1 MTTTTEAL
9 LPTGAQHE
17 IARGDQ
23 HVIVTEVGATLRA
36 YEVGGEPVLDGFEVD
51 ELSPAGRGQ
60 VLAPWPNRLEDG
72 TYSYGGV
79 DGAAALDEPEH
90 RNAIHGILRWRP
102 WSLADRAN
110 DAVTLRCLL
119 HPTPAYPWALDV
131 GVRYSLGASGLTVET
146 DATNRSDAT
155 VPFGIGFHPYVTVG
169 TERIDDAHLTIPSG
183 EQLVADDRGLPT
195 GTHAVIG
202 APEDFMA
209 ARPIGDTQL
218 DTAYAGLVRE
228 PDGRAVAVLEHPDG
242 ARAVRVWVDPAFRY
256 LMVYTGDTLEPA
268 ERRRAGIAIEP
279 MTCPPNAF
287 RTGVDLIELEPGA
300 TWRGSWG
307 ISPERS
313 A

>member
-17 IARGDQ
+17 IAHGDQ
-23 HVIVTEVGATLRA
+23 HVVVTEVGATLRA

-79 DGAAALDEPEH
+79 DAAAALDEPER
-90 RNAIHGILRWRP
+90 RNAIHGLLRWRP
-102 WSLADRAN
+102 WSLADRAD

-119 HPTPAYPWALDV
+119 HPTPAYPWTLEV
-131 GVRYSLGASGLTVET
+131 GVRYSLGPGGLTVET

-183 EQLVADDRGLPT
+183 EQLVADERGLPT

-202 APEDFMA
+202 SDKDFMA
-209 ARPIGDTQL
+209 PRPIGGTQL
-218 DTAYAGLVRE
+218 DTAFATLVRD
-228 PDGRAVAVLEHPDG
+228 DGDRAVAVLEPPDG
-242 ARAVRVWVDPAFRY
+242 GRAVRVWVDPAFRY

-268 ERRRAGIAIEP
+268 ERRRGGIAIEP
-279 MTCPPNAF
+279 MTCPPNAL

-300 TWRGSWG
+300 TWRGAWG
-307 ISPERS
+307 ITPEVR
-313 A
+313 